1 MRIVVGGIIV
11 SAFNALK
18 VMNKKKSITCHAGA
32 RDGYYLSVALDRL
45 GCLEKLVTDFYMPS
59 LIGEFFKARG
69 SSELHSSKTLST
81 PIKFIKRRFIKNDF
95 LSVDAALSKKA
106 FEIANATGSNLF
118 LTSYTAFEA
127 FNMVKA
133 KELDISCDLFQIHP
147 HPLSIKKILTDELLF
162 TPEAKFSI
170 LAEHEMNTN
179 TEMLYRL
186 DQESKIADRIV
197 VASSFTKKTLTENG
211 IHKEKITVIP
221 YGVNSKLF
229 PAKKTYSNKG
239 KIKILF
245 LGQMVQRKGLSY
257 LLESIKQMDTSQVSL
272 TIVGRGRM
280 DEDLLNRYKSFVD
293 FTILTNLNHQKLVEC
308 FHNHDVM
315 VLPSLVEG
323 FGHVILEAMS
333 SGIPVICTE
342 NTAGPDVFLTG
353 DEGFVVPIRDSDAI
367 SSSIE
372 AMLIDKKKNE
382 YMGRSAAKTARNFT
396 WNQHIDSIQKF
407 YIKGLK

>member
-1 MRIVVGGIIV
+1 MKKNKVV
-11 SAFNALK
+11 
-18 VMNKKKSITCHAGA
+18 TCHAGA
-32 RDGYYLSVALDRL
+32 RDGYYLSIALDRL

-59 LIGEFFKARG
+59 LIGQAFKARG
-69 SSELHSSKTLST
+69 SSELCSSKTLSS
-81 PIKFIKRRFIKNDF
+81 PINFFKRRFVKSDF
-95 LSVDAALSKKA
+95 LAVDAVLSKKA
-106 FEIANATGSNLF
+106 FEIAKTTGSDLF

-127 FNMVKA
+127 FDMVK
-133 KELDISCDLFQIHP
+133 KQETNISRLLFQIHP
-147 HPLSIKKILTDELLF
+147 HPLSIRKILLDELSL
-162 TPEAKFSI
+162 TPEAKYSI

-186 DQESKIADRIV
+186 DQESKMADRIV
-197 VASSFTKKTLTENG
+197 VASSFTKKTLMENG
-211 IHKEKITVIP
+211 IPKEKITVIP

-229 PAKKTYSNKG
+229 PAKKTYNKKG

-272 TIVGRGRM
+272 TIVGRGRI

-293 FTILTNLNHQKLVEC
+293 FTILTNLNHQKLVGC
-308 FHNHDVM
+308 FHAHDIM
-315 VLPSLVEG
+315 VLPSLIEG

-333 SGIPVICTE
+333 SGLPVICTE
-342 NTAGPDVFLTG
+342 NTAGPDVLLTG

-382 YMGRSAAKTARNFT
+382 YMGRSAAKTARHFT

>member
-1 MRIVVGGIIV
+1 VVGGIIV

-81 PIKFIKRRFIKNDF
+81 PINFIKRRFIKNDF